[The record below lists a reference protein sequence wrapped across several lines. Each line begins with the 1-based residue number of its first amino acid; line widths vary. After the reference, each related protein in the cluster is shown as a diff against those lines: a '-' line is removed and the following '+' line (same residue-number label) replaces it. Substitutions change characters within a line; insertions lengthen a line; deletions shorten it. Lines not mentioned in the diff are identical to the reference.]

1 MRHMRRGRVL
11 GRSPSHRK
19 ALFANLCAALFLTE
33 RDTYEGEANI
43 PKVKGR
49 IITTIE
55 KAKEVRSM
63 VEKCVTI
70 AAKTV
75 ASDEAAKE
83 FGTTAIRGSK
93 DTGEA
98 YAAWRKSDNWAK
110 WCAAR
115 APGVTARRRVISMIR
130 DKEATAIL
138 FEKIAPRFVDRPGG
152 YTRILRLAKPRL
164 GDGGTRA
171 ILEFVGQNDRVKV
184 KSEKPTFAESAS

>member
-70 AAKTV
+70 AAKSV

-83 FGTTAIRGSK
+83 FGTTAERN
-93 DTGEA
+93 TEA
-98 YAAWRKSDNWAK
+98 YKAWRKSENWAK

-130 DKEATAIL
+130 DKQATAIL

-171 ILEFVGQNDRVKV
+171 ILEFVGQNDRVKQ
-184 KSEKPTFAESAS
+184 KAEKPAFAESAS

>member
-1 MRHMRRGRVL
+1 MRRGRVL

-70 AAKTV
+70 AAKIV

-83 FGTTAIRGSK
+83 FATTAERNTEGYK
-93 DTGEA
+93 
-98 YAAWRKSDNWAK
+98 AWRKSENWVK

-130 DKEATAIL
+130 DKQATAIL

-171 ILEFVGQNDRVKV
+171 ILEFVGQNDRVKQ
-184 KSEKPTFAESAS
+184 KAEKPAFADSAS

>member
-49 IITTIE
+49 IVTTIE

-70 AAKTV
+70 AAKSV

-83 FGTTAIRGSK
+83 FGTTAERN
-93 DTGEA
+93 TEA
-98 YAAWRKSDNWAK
+98 YKAWRKSENWAK

-130 DKEATAIL
+130 DKQATAIL
-138 FEKIAPRFVDRPGG
+138 FDKIAPRFVDRPGG

-171 ILEFVGQNDRVKV
+171 ILEFVGQNDRVKQ
-184 KSEKPTFAESAS
+184 KAEKPAFAENAS

>member
-49 IITTIE
+49 IVTTIE

-70 AAKTV
+70 AAKSV

-83 FGTTAIRGSK
+83 FGTTAERN
-93 DTGEA
+93 TEA
-98 YAAWRKSDNWAK
+98 YKAWRKSENWAK

-130 DKEATAIL
+130 DKQATAIL

-171 ILEFVGQNDRVKV
+171 ILEFVGQNDRVKQ
-184 KSEKPTFAESAS
+184 KAEKPAFAENAS

>member
-1 MRHMRRGRVL
+1 MRRGRVL

-70 AAKTV
+70 AAKIV

-83 FGTTAIRGSK
+83 FATTAERNTEGYK
-93 DTGEA
+93 
-98 YAAWRKSDNWAK
+98 AWRKSDKWVK

-130 DKEATAIL
+130 DKQATAIL

-171 ILEFVGQNDRVKV
+171 ILEFVGQNDRVKQ
-184 KSEKPTFAESAS
+184 KAEKPAFAESAS

>member
-70 AAKTV
+70 AAKSV

-83 FGTTAIRGSK
+83 FGTTAARN
-93 DTGEA
+93 TEA
-98 YAAWRKSDNWAK
+98 YKAWRKSENWAK

-130 DKEATAIL
+130 DKQATAIL

-171 ILEFVGQNDRVKV
+171 ILEFVGQNDRVKQ
-184 KSEKPTFAESAS
+184 KAEKPAFAESAS

>member
-70 AAKTV
+70 AAKIV

-83 FGTTAIRGSK
+83 FATTADRNPEGYK
-93 DTGEA
+93 
-98 YAAWRKSDNWAK
+98 AWRKSDKWDK

-115 APGVTARRRVISMIR
+115 APGVTARRRVI
-130 DKEATAIL
+130 
-138 FEKIAPRFVDRPGG
+138 
-152 YTRILRLAKPRL
+152 
-164 GDGGTRA
+164 
-171 ILEFVGQNDRVKV
+171 
-184 KSEKPTFAESAS
+184 